1 MKIFQ
6 CIDGTADVV
15 TEVLLTNVWYVYV
28 GHHLRMSQTCV
39 GKNADNAG

>member
-15 TEVLLTNVWYVYV
+15 TEVLLTKVWYVYV
-28 GHHLRMSQTCV
+28 GHHRMSQTCV
-39 GKNADNAG
+39 GKDPDNAG